1 MEKLTKKQEEILTV
15 IKKYIAK
22 NGYSPTVRE
31 ICKEVGLNSTATVFV
46 HLQHLMRKEYLSQTN
61 SKFRTLE
68 VLVPNEYIEK
78 DEAIISV
85 PLLGKVAAGNP
96 IEAIEHP
103 DEYFSLPSYMVPKQK
118 EVFTLKVDGESMKNI
133 GILNEDIVIVE
144 RINTAKNGD
153 IVVALTDEGEVTL
166 KTFYKEDGHFRLQ
179 PENETMNPIILNSV
193 TILGKAVG
201 LFREF

>member
-1 MEKLTKKQEEILTV
+1 MEKLTKKQEEILNI

-46 HLQHLMRKEYLSQTN
+46 HMQHLMRKGYLSQAN

-78 DEAIISV
+78 DEQVVSV

-96 IEAIEHP
+96 IEAIENP
-103 DEYFSLPSYMVPKQK
+103 NEYFSLPIYMLPKQK
-118 EVFTLKVDGESMKNI
+118 DVFTLTVNGESMKNI
-133 GILNEDIVIVE
+133 GIFDNDIVIVE
-144 RINTAKNGD
+144 KVNTAKNGD
-153 IVVALTDEGEVTL
+153 IVVALTDEGEATL
-166 KTFYKEDGHFRLQ
+166 KTFYKEDNHFRLQ
-179 PENETMNPIILNSV
+179 PENETMKPIILNSV
-193 TILGKAVG
+193 TILGKAIG

>member
-15 IKKYIAK
+15 IKRYIAK

-31 ICKEVGLNSTATVFV
+31 ICKEVGLSSTATVFV
-46 HLQHLMRKEYLSQTN
+46 HMQHLMRKGYLSQAN

-78 DEAIISV
+78 DEQVVSV

-96 IEAIEHP
+96 IEAIENP
-103 DEYFSLPSYMVPKQK
+103 NEYFSLPIYMLPKQK
-118 EVFTLKVDGESMKNI
+118 DVFTLTVNGESMKNI
-133 GILNEDIVIVE
+133 GIFDNDIVIVE
-144 RINTAKNGD
+144 KVNTAKNGD
-153 IVVALTDEGEVTL
+153 IVVALTDEGEATL
-166 KTFYKEDGHFRLQ
+166 KTFYKEDNHFRLQ
-179 PENETMNPIILNSV
+179 PENETMKPIILNSV
-193 TILGKAVG
+193 TILGKAIG